1 MNTKPSVVQVATI
14 RPIAGEP
21 TSFEVQ
27 SSTATDVWYR
37 VCIKAHEGAGE
48 CQCIRWQTVCWPIIR
63 DTRHLPPS
71 RRCRHLRRRGAGG
84 PQMSADQ
91 KYDGGPSYLIMRC
104 AATGLF
110 QVMQMSPEIVMCQR
124 STLAKAKQS
133 LKRLKQMAEHRKGQA

>member
-1 MNTKPSVVQVATI
+1 
-14 RPIAGEP
+14 
-21 TSFEVQ
+21 
-27 SSTATDVWYR
+27 
-37 VCIKAHEGAGE
+37 
-48 CQCIRWQTVCWPIIR
+48 
-63 DTRHLPPS
+63 
-71 RRCRHLRRRGAGG
+71 
-84 PQMSADQ
+84 MSADQ